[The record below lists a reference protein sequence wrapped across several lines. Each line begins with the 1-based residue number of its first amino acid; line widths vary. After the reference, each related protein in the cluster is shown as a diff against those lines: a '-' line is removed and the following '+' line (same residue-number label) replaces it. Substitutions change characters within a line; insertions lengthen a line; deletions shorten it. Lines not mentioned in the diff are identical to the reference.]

1 MGERRNFVAHLPTG
15 CAVLAR
21 SFHLRARQLIPMA
34 QPDLDASPMT
44 MRGRP
49 PTTDTSPAAAR
60 LRGTMG
66 TPITE
71 RKPKLQSNAALRLLL
86 GSRLHVR
93 DIFPFRR
100 GSPLQDKP
108 LCRSQRSVVSACVRR
123 QSRPNP
129 GSRQRCLFA
138 AAAELS
144 STVGV
149 GFIGTGP
156 SWKKTW
162 PEVTGTAI
170 TRQLQQSI
178 VPARNKSPGTSG
190 SRRSDDFT
198 PRQHCRCPEGSV
210 RSC

>member
-1 MGERRNFVAHLPTG
+1 MSIGERRNFVAHLPAG

-21 SFHLRARQLIPMA
+21 SFRLRARQLIPMA
-34 QPDLDASPMT
+34 QPDLDVAP

-49 PTTDTSPAAAR
+49 PTDRYITCGSSAAR
-60 LRGTMG
+60 YHGNTDD
-66 TPITE
+66 PPFSE

-86 GSRLHVR
+86 GPRLRVR
-93 DIFPFRR
+93 DIFPFGR

-108 LCRSQRSVVSACVRR
+108 LCRSQRSVVAACVRR
-123 QSRPNP
+123 QSRPHP

-162 PEVTGTAI
+162 AEVTGTAI
-170 TRQLQQSI
+170 ARPRSRKKLKPKEIAPISTLASI
-178 VPARNKSPGTSG
+178 QKKALEAANPKKK
-190 SRRSDDFT
+190 
-198 PRQHCRCPEGSV
+198 
-210 RSC
+210 